1 VVLAKT
7 SNKLI
12 RIGGF
17 RIDYVDHAHMLVGVV
32 FACIPMLNHHWV
44 GAAFTP
50 ARVAFPVATGLIIVV
65 GSFRALVGVLRRS
78 QV

>member
-1 VVLAKT
+1 
-7 SNKLI
+7 
-12 RIGGF
+12 
-17 RIDYVDHAHMLVGVV
+17 MLVGVV